1 MALCPWSP
9 ARREA
14 GAPDAATD
22 MVPDLGLIAFTGIDT
37 VTDTDTPASRWSS
50 GWSTVSRLTR
60 RCPAAHSAPHD
71 VHMTMSRKTL
81 RRRTGLVVLFSA
93 FASFVLSVTLW
104 FTGSH
109 DQGLFV
115 GLWVPSILSL
125 GTLALQLAG
134 TDDE

>member
-1 MALCPWSP
+1 MTS
-9 ARREA
+9 
-14 GAPDAATD
+14 
-22 MVPDLGLIAFTGIDT
+22 I
-37 VTDTDTPASRWSS
+37 
-50 GWSTVSRLTR
+50 
-60 RCPAAHSAPHD
+60 
-71 VHMTMSRKTL
+71 MTMSRKTL
-81 RRRTGLVVLFSA
+81 RRRTGLVVLVAA

-125 GTLALQLAG
+125 GALALQLAG